1 MFGTRS
7 SRSLGLGLS
16 LAVAVLLAAP
26 VTAADAVN
34 FDRTGLAVGGY
45 DVVSY
50 FQEEG
55 PKKGDFQI
63 TSEHGGAVYRFATE
77 KNRDAFAKQP
87 ERYLPQFGGYCAY
100 GIAVGAKFSADPTV
114 WKVKDNQLYL
124 NLDENIAGKFNDDLD
139 KHIANANENWKEL
152 EQKSAR

>member
-1 MFGTRS
+1 MFATRTA
-7 SRSLGLGLS
+7 RSLGISLLMALS
-16 LAVAVLLAAP
+16 VLLAAP
-26 VTAADAVN
+26 VLGADAVN

-50 FQEEG
+50 FQEGG

-63 TSEHGGAVYRFATE
+63 TSEHGGAVYRFANE
-77 KNRDAFAKQP
+77 ENRDAFAKQP

-100 GIAVGAKFSADPTV
+100 GVAVGAKFSADPTV

-124 NLDENIAGKFNDDLD
+124 NLDESIAGKFNEDLD
-139 KHIANANENWKEL
+139 KHIANANDNWKEL